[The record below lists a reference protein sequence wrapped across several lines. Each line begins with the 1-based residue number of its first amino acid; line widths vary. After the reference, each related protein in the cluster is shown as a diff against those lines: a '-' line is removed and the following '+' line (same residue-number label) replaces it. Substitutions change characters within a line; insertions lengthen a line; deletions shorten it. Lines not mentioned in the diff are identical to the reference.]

1 MFVLVTAAYL
11 AVATPAPDAA
21 RPAPAPGTIIVEGK
35 KEKKVCKTVVPHTG
49 SRIGMTRVC
58 HTAAEWKMSEEQ
70 SQRIIEK
77 DQERLRAVQ
86 AYEQNAKNGLAAQGP
101 Q

>member
-1 MFVLVTAAYL
+1 MFLLVTAAYL
-11 AVATPAPDAA
+11 GAAAPAPEAATPAP
-21 RPAPAPGTIIVEGK
+21 PSSTIIVEGT
-35 KEKKVCKTVVPHTG
+35 KEKKVCKTILPSTG

-70 SQRIIEK
+70 AQRIIEK
-77 DQERLRAVQ
+77 DQERTRAVQ
-86 AYEQNAKNGLAAQGP
+86 AYEQNAKNALAAQGP